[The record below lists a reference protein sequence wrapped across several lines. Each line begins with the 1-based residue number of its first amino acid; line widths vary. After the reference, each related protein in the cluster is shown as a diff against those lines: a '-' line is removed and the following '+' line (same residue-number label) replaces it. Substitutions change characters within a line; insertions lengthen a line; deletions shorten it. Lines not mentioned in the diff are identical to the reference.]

1 MPLQIVRHDI
11 TKMRV
16 DLIVNTTNEKM
27 VGYNGVALAV
37 HTAAGPESDKKCEH
51 VAPLGL
57 GIKTYLEAKKYV
69 QCCGLKPHTYSLDKI

>member
-16 DLIVNTTNEKM
+16 DAIVNTTNEKM
-27 VGYNGVALAV
+27 AGYSGVYLAV
-37 HTAAGPESDKKCEH
+37 HSAAGPEPDKKCEH

-57 GIKTYLEAKKYV
+57 GIKTYPETKKICAMLRTEIAYI
-69 QCCGLKPHTYSLDKI
+69 QP